1 MGSFGLGEREEV
13 GPAVGA
19 GRKRRPRL
27 LRWRGDFQLKCG
39 DDRIFVL
46 LTERGARTVACLI
59 EGARA
64 RTVA

>member
-1 MGSFGLGEREEV
+1 VGSFGLGEREEV

-19 GRKRRPRL
+19 SRKRRPRL

-46 LTERGARTVACLI
+46 LTERVAL
-59 EGARA
+59 
-64 RTVA
+64 T

>member
-19 GRKRRPRL
+19 GRKRRPQAMKVGG
-27 LRWRGDFQLKCG
+27 GDFQLKCG

-46 LTERGARTVACLI
+46 LTGK
-59 EGARA
+59 GARA
-64 RTVA
+64 HSCLLD